1 MWRYVFVNLCFFAL
15 LIGVFAHQ
23 HSHVVFAPPSEMAA
37 AESDS
42 PAAGFAKAAH
52 LVKDFW
58 RRGVLV
64 KEWLMEY
71 KLAQWEILSTRG
83 PAETDLLEARFHV
96 ANAEVFTAVM
106 GENDRAIKALAR
118 AETAVE
124 AVQSLVQPK
133 LIPRLAAV
141 RDEILAAEA
150 EKKSSS
156 IASTAPF
163 EAIKTDLDRLIT
175 IVRSSARSVQSNPD
189 ISIQG

>member
-23 HSHVVFAPPSEMAA
+23 HAHIIFAPPSEMAA
-37 AESDS
+37 TESDS

-52 LVKDFW
+52 LVEDFW

-71 KLAQWEILSTRG
+71 KLSQWEILSTRG